1 MVDRRSTLDPFEEG
15 GTAVAEEG
23 VVLLDGP
30 DGIAIAMTVEA
41 AEATGSSLLAAA
53 RVAREQGIT
62 EPRDY

>member
-1 MVDRRSTLDPFEEG
+1 MSEGTYKTGPFEHG

-41 AEATGSSLLAAA
+41 AEQTGSSLLAAA
-53 RVAREQGIT
+53 KKARGQRRGN
-62 EPRDY
+62 